1 MRNHS
6 PIQWPEEINHVP
18 SRMEQVHQ
26 ERCWNHVTPVPP
38 SPLEW
43 NLVDDAQLVHYYKTM
58 GPQWMYFTRLLGG
71 GRYCDSVKSRF
82 HYIRRSLAKDAAK
95 VDLTVRSDSLQV
107 KEGIMKRLV
116 NFISPEDD
124 FEKSIVDMVD
134 IIANCVHL
142 KRKLSMQLSNAPKAF
157 DLVRV
162 PDAELEC
169 CSRCGLLVPS
179 EQTGEK
185 ICQTTK
191 WCESCTSTP
200 AYFCG
205 DILRLAHGELQH
217 SSEITSQRAI

>member
-1 MRNHS
+1 
-6 PIQWPEEINHVP
+6 
-18 SRMEQVHQ
+18 
-26 ERCWNHVTPVPP
+26 
-38 SPLEW
+38 
-43 NLVDDAQLVHYYKTM
+43 
-58 GPQWMYFTRLLGG
+58 
-71 GRYCDSVKSRF
+71 
-82 HYIRRSLAKDAAK
+82 
-95 VDLTVRSDSLQV
+95 LTVRSDSLQV
-107 KEGIMKRLV
+107 KEAIMKRLV

-142 KRKLSMQLSNAPKAF
+142 KRKPSMQLSNAPKAC
-157 DLVRV
+157 DLIPV
-162 PDAELEC
+162 PEAELEC

-179 EQTGEK
+179 EQTGER

-191 WCESCTSTP
+191 WCESCISTP